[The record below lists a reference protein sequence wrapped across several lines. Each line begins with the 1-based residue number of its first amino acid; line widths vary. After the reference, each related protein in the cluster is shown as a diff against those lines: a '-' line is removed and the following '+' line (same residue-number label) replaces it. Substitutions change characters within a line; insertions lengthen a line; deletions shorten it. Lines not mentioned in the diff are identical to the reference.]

1 MKHIAIRT
9 FVLVLAVAGFS
20 ASSMFSA
27 SAANQAKTSQP
38 TIVLANGGPTPIC
51 PPVAGGT
58 LCGIH

>member
-1 MKHIAIRT
+1 MKHIAVRT

-20 ASSMFSA
+20 ASSVFSA
-27 SAANQAKTSQP
+27 SASEAKTNRP
-38 TIVLANGGPTPIC
+38 NIVLAGGPAPLC

>member
-9 FVLVLAVAGFS
+9 FVLIFAVAGFS
-20 ASSMFSA
+20 ASSVFTA
-27 SAANQAKTSQP
+27 SAASQAKTNRP
-38 TIVLANGGPTPIC
+38 NIVLAGGPAPLC